1 MALNSDFQKLYVDGL
16 VTLFE
21 LDASTLGAG
30 ILRFHG
36 HISFEDWE
44 RLTLSVSDQSGQTRS
59 VVLNTEPQVISD
71 NGSLLASADSE
82 FNYAFGEETPNT
94 DSSHIDSKIV
104 PYGEFGKVWAWN
116 KTTKDWKRS
125 IIWQGET
132 FEPMALEVSG
142 LEMRSDGKASAP
154 TLSMANNI
162 GGIQGAISAYC
173 LQFSDFA
180 GAKLKVITTLAK
192 YLDAENFSAGNL
204 SASNEAKEQLWY
216 IEQKT
221 SENANAVTF
230 ELSNPID
237 FEGLKI
243 PVRQISNYCHWCAM
257 GNYRGEECQYT
268 GTAMFTEKDEPTDN
282 PAFDGCSGRLSSCRI
297 RNNESRFGGFPASS
311 LL

>member
-16 VTLFE
+16 ITLFE
-21 LDASTLGAG
+21 LDARTLGAG

-36 HISFEDWE
+36 HISYQDWE
-44 RLTLSVSDQSGQTRS
+44 RIYATVDSTNITSDSMLVSADK
-59 VVLNTEPQVISD
+59 VFD
-71 NGSLLASADSE
+71 NGDE
-82 FNYAFGEETPNT
+82 
-94 DSSHIDSKIV
+94 
-104 PYGEFGKVWAWN
+104 KVWFRN
-116 KTTKDWKRS
+116 
-125 IIWQGET
+125 IIWQGQT

-162 GGIQGAISAYC
+162 GGIQNAVSAYC
-173 LQFSDFA
+173 LQFGDFA

-192 YLDAENFSAGNL
+192 YLDAENFGAGNPL
-204 SASNEAKEQLWY
+204 ASNEAKEQLWY

-243 PVRQISNYCHWCAM
+243 PVRQISSYCAWE
-257 GNYRGEECQYT
+257 YRSEQCGYT
-268 GTAMFTEKDEPTDN
+268 GAAMFTDRDEPTDN
-282 PAFDGCSGRLSSCRI
+282 PALDKCSKRTRGCECHFGKGNVLRI
-297 RNNESRFGGFPASS
+297 GAFPASS
-311 LL
+311 LF

>member
-16 VTLFE
+16 ITLFE
-21 LDASTLGAG
+21 LDARALGAG

-36 HISFEDWE
+36 HIAYQDWE
-44 RLTLSVSDQSGQTRS
+44 RIYSAMGSTSGLVGSDALIG
-59 VVLNTEPQVISD
+59 
-71 NGSLLASADSE
+71 
-82 FNYAFGEETPNT
+82 
-94 DSSHIDSKIV
+94 KIYDV
-104 PYGEFGKVWAWN
+104 GDQ
-116 KTTKDWKRS
+116 KTWYRN
-125 IIWQGET
+125 IIWQGQT
-132 FEPMALEVSG
+132 FEPLALEVSG

-162 GGIQGAISAYC
+162 NGIQGAVSAYC

-192 YLDAENFSAGNL
+192 YLDADNFTAGNPT
-204 SASNEAKEQLWY
+204 ASNEAKEQLWY

-221 SENANAVTF
+221 SENAQAVTF

-268 GTAMFTEKDEPTDN
+268 GESRFTDKNEPTDD
-282 PAFDGCSGRLSSCRI
+282 PTLDRCSGSLASCRI
-297 RNNESRFGGFPASS
+297 RHNESRFGGFPASS
-311 LL
+311 LT

>member
-16 VTLFE
+16 ITLFE
-21 LDASTLGAG
+21 LDARALGAG

-36 HISFEDWE
+36 HIAYQDWE
-44 RLTLSVSDQSGQTRS
+44 RIYSAMGSTSGLVGSDALIG
-59 VVLNTEPQVISD
+59 
-71 NGSLLASADSE
+71 
-82 FNYAFGEETPNT
+82 
-94 DSSHIDSKIV
+94 KIYDV
-104 PYGEFGKVWAWN
+104 GDQ
-116 KTTKDWKRS
+116 KTWYRN
-125 IIWQGET
+125 IIWQGQT
-132 FEPMALEVSG
+132 FEPLALEVSG

-162 GGIQGAISAYC
+162 NGIQGAVSAYC

-192 YLDAENFSAGNL
+192 YLDADNFTAGNPT
-204 SASNEAKEQLWY
+204 ASNEAKEQLWY

-221 SENANAVTF
+221 SENAQAVTF

-268 GTAMFTEKDEPTDN
+268 GAAMFTDKDEPTDD
-282 PAFDGCSGRLSSCRI
+282 PALDRCSGSLASCHI

-311 LL
+311 LP

>member
-16 VTLFE
+16 ITLYE
-21 LDASTLGAG
+21 LDAGALGAG

-36 HISFEDWE
+36 HISYEDWE
-44 RLTLSVSDQSGQTRS
+44 RIYSSIGSDG
-59 VVLNTEPQVISD
+59 LIGAD
-71 NGSLLASADSE
+71 AGS
-82 FNYAFGEETPNT
+82 
-94 DSSHIDSKIV
+94 I
-104 PYGEFGKVWAWN
+104 GKVFEIGSQKEWQRN
-116 KTTKDWKRS
+116 

-154 TLSMANNI
+154 VLSMANNI
-162 GGIQGAISAYC
+162 AGIQNAVSAYC
-173 LQFSDFA
+173 LQFNDFA

-192 YLDAENFSAGNL
+192 YLDAENFSSGNAG
-204 SASNEAKEQLWY
+204 ASSDAKEQLWD

-221 SENANAVTF
+221 SENAQAVSF

-237 FEGLKI
+237 FEGLKL

-268 GTAMFTEKDEPTDN
+268 GAQMFTDKDEPTDN
-282 PAFDGCSGRLSSCRI
+282 PALDRCSGRLASCRL

-311 LL
+311 LM

>member
-16 VTLFE
+16 ITLFE
-21 LDASTLGAG
+21 LDARALGAG

-36 HISFEDWE
+36 HISHADWE
-44 RLTLSVSDQSGQTRS
+44 RIYSF
-59 VVLNTEPQVISD
+59 I
-71 NGSLLASADSE
+71 GSSELLGNESE
-82 FNYAFGEETPNT
+82 LIGE
-94 DSSHIDSKIV
+94 I
-104 PYGEFGKVWAWN
+104 YGDGEQ
-116 KTTKDWKRS
+116 KTWYRD
-125 IIWQGET
+125 IIWQGEV
-132 FEPMALEVSG
+132 FSPVALEVSG

-162 GGIQGAISAYC
+162 NGIQGAVSAYC
-173 LQFSDFA
+173 LQLGDFA

-192 YLDAENFSAGNL
+192 YLDAENFSAGNA

-221 SENANAVTF
+221 SENAQAVTF

-243 PVRQISNYCHWCAM
+243 PVRQISNYCHWCAVAA
-257 GNYRGEECQYT
+257 YRGQECQYT
-268 GTAMFTEKDEPTDN
+268 GAAMFTDKDEPTDN

-297 RNNESRFGGFPASS
+297 RGNESRFGGFPASS